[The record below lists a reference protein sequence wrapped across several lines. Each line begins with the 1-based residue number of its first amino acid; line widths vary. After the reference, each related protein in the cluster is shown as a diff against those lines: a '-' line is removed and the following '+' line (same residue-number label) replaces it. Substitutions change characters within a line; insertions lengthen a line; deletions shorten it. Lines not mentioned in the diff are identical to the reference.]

1 MQFNSNQF
9 SIPDVTKNIII
20 INVLLFLGKLAAS
33 SKNIDLDM
41 HLAMFYPGSTF
52 FKPWQMVTHIFMH
65 GDITHLL
72 FNMFGV
78 WMFGARL
85 EQMWGPKR
93 FLQFYFFS
101 ALGAF
106 LLHFGIVYFQIQQL
120 QALVDPAAMQQ
131 MITEGGQILLSGQNY
146 TNETLAALNLNYN
159 IPVLGASGALF
170 GILVAFAI
178 YWPNTEL
185 YIMFLPIP
193 IKANYA
199 VIGYAAFELF
209 SGISGILPGIAHFAH
224 LGGALF
230 GFLLVKYWNKNNRST
245 LY

>member
-9 SIPDVTKNIII
+9 SIPEITKNIII
-20 INVLLFLGKLAAS
+20 INVLLFLGKMAAQS
-33 SKNIDLDM
+33 QGIDLDR

-52 FKPWQMVTHIFMH
+52 FKPWQIVTHIFMH
-65 GDITHLL
+65 GDFTHLL
-72 FNMFGV
+72 FNMLGV

-85 EQMWGPKR
+85 EQIWGPKR
-93 FLQFYFFS
+93 YLQFYFFS

-106 LLHFGIVYFQIQQL
+106 LLHFGIVYFQIQQILPHINPADL
-120 QALVDPAAMQQ
+120 QTV
-131 MITEGGQILLSGQNY
+131 INEGGQLLFSGKNY
-146 TNETLAALNLNYN
+146 TDPNLGALNLNYN
-159 IPVLGASGALF
+159 VPVLGASGALF
-170 GILVAFAI
+170 GILVAFAL

-193 IKANYA
+193 IKAKYA

-209 SGISGILPGIAHFAH
+209 SGISGLLPGIAHFAH

>member
-1 MQFNSNQF
+1 MQFRSNQF
-9 SIPDVTKNIII
+9 SIPEITKNIII
-20 INVLLFLGKLAAS
+20 INVLLFLGKMAANS
-33 SKNIDLDM
+33 QGIDLDR
-41 HLAMFYPGSTF
+41 HLAMFYPGSVDF
-52 FKPWQMVTHIFMH
+52 RPWQVVSHIFMH
-65 GDITHLL
+65 GNFTHLL
-72 FNMFGV
+72 FNMLGV

-85 EQMWGPKR
+85 EQIWGAKR

-106 LLHFGIVYFQIQQL
+106 LLHFGIVYLQIQQALPYVDSTQL
-120 QALVDPAAMQQ
+120 QMV
-131 MITEGGQILLSGQNY
+131 INEGADLLRSSRNY
-146 TNETLAALNLNYN
+146 TDPNLAALNYNYN
-159 IPVLGASGALF
+159 VPVLGASGALF
-170 GILVAFAI
+170 GILVGFAM

-193 IKANYA
+193 IKAKYA

-209 SGISGILPGIAHFAH
+209 SGISGFLPGIAHFAH

>member
-1 MQFNSNQF
+1 MQFRSNQF
-9 SIPDVTKNIII
+9 SIPEVTKNIII
-20 INVLLFLGKLAAS
+20 INVLLFLGKFAAQAQE
-33 SKNIDLDM
+33 IDLDR
-41 HLAMFYPGSTF
+41 HLAMFYPGSPF
-52 FKPWQMVTHIFMH
+52 FKPWQMVSHIFMH
-65 GDITHLL
+65 GNFTHLL
-72 FNMFGV
+72 FNMFAI

-120 QALVDPAAMQQ
+120 IPAVDPAMVQEIAK
-131 MITEGGQILLSGQNY
+131 TGGDLLMSGRNY
-146 TNETLAALNLNYN
+146 TDPILSELNLNYHT
-159 IPVLGASGALF
+159 PVLGASGAVF
-170 GILVAFAI
+170 GILVAFAM

-185 YIMFLPIP
+185 YLLFLPIP
-193 IKANYA
+193 IKAKYA
-199 VIGYAAFELF
+199 VMGYAAFELF
-209 SGISGILPGIAHFAH
+209 SGISGFMPGIAHFAH